1 MRSRVLAAVSFLL
14 GAAVALLLLPSP
26 VRAAPGPTFKG
37 DPQAVAEVQAA
48 YQKFTAA
55 GSWRSRMTGGGGNTL
70 VEYVAPDRF
79 HMVITQNNQTTEMF
93 MIGRDV
99 WMKSGGTCSKMPANV
114 PVRNPKDM
122 AAHASAGST
131 ITVVRGG
138 PATIE
143 GTATQSYMVTT
154 ESSGTTTTEKLYV
167 ATGTGLI
174 RRLEIQGKDPLT
186 IDYFDYNVPLKV
198 DPPC

>member
-1 MRSRVLAAVSFLL
+1 MRSRASTTVSVLLL
-14 GAAVALLLLPSP
+14 AAVALLLPLLP

-48 YQKFTAA
+48 FQKFTAA
-55 GSWRSRMTGGGGNTL
+55 PSWRSRMTGAGGNVLT
-70 VEYVAPDRF
+70 EYVAPDRF
-79 HMVITQNNQTTEMF
+79 HMVMTQNNQTTEIF
-93 MIGRDV
+93 VIGRDA
-99 WMKSGGTCSKMPANV
+99 WMKSPGSCAKMPANV
-114 PVRNPKDM
+114 PMRNPKDM
-122 AAHASAGST
+122 AAHASADST
-131 ITVVRGG
+131 ITVAKSG

-154 ESSGTTTTEKLYV
+154 VSGGTTTTEKLYV

-174 RRLEIQGKDPLT
+174 RRMEIQGREPTT